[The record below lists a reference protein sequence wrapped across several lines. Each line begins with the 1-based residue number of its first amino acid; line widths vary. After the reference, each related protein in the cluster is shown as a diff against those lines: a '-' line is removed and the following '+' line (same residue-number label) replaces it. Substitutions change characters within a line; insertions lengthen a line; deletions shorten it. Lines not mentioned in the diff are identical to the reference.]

1 MVLTAIFLF
10 VHVYT
15 YQLFSFMFHMY
26 HLHPVTDNAIF
37 SKCCKYNKPYVMVI
51 TILFSNKNSLLY
63 EWAHV
68 QVNTTSIMLVHVNIY
83 IIFI

>member
-1 MVLTAIFLF
+1 
-10 VHVYT
+10 
-15 YQLFSFMFHMY
+15 
-26 HLHPVTDNAIF
+26 
-37 SKCCKYNKPYVMVI
+37 MVI